1 MKRAFSIIIVALLA
15 LGMLGMFFPAIGALS
30 GY

>member
-1 MKRAFSIIIVALLA
+1 MKRAFAIIVVVLLA
-15 LGMLGMFFPAIGALS
+15 LGMLGMFFPGIVTG